1 MHLRIHFKFGR
12 KNNRNFKIKMEKL
25 KGIKV
30 LRNKRGKAKQLV
42 IDIDKHY
49 DVVEDLMDVLEAESR
64 LKQTGRPATEV
75 FKEIEAG
82 FSKKK
87 KQTK

>member
-1 MHLRIHFKFGR
+1 MRIHFKFGR
-12 KNNRNFKIKMEKL
+12 GNNRNFKIKKMEKL

-49 DVVEDLMDVLEAESR
+49 DIVEDLVDVLEAENR
-64 LKQTGRPATEV
+64 LKEKSIPAAEV
-75 FKEIEAG
+75 YAEIEAKMKN
-82 FSKKK
+82 KKK
-87 KQTK
+87 K